1 MVRLDLSTLLVKRD
15 KTMKHVIAIWQTYQH
30 EDGDEYEV
38 VRADKDSVVFETSR
52 GSVVCMDVDEL
63 ISELNESA
71 LLPVV
76 DHLDD
81 DVEEVGD
88 EDEDVED

>member
-1 MVRLDLSTLLVKRD
+1 MTY
-15 KTMKHVIAIWQTYQH
+15 VISVGQVYRH

-52 GSVVCMDVDEL
+52 GSVVCMEVDEL

-88 EDEDVED
+88 EDEDVEE

>member
-1 MVRLDLSTLLVKRD
+1 MTY
-15 KTMKHVIAIWQTYQH
+15 VISVGQVYRH

-52 GSVVCMDVDEL
+52 GSVVCMEVDEL

>member
-1 MVRLDLSTLLVKRD
+1 MTY
-15 KTMKHVIAIWQTYQH
+15 VISVGQVYRH

-52 GSVVCMDVDEL
+52 GSVVCMEVDEL

-81 DVEEVGD
+81 DVEEVGH
-88 EDEDVED
+88 EDEDVEE